1 MPKQSWPEQNAD
13 NTLNRDANALTPAQ
27 THSSSSSPWY
37 SAAEEQESGVT
48 RKEPSTVYPS
58 VTNSVTHPVGNST
71 RNRSP
76 LVVPPSWYQNRRG
89 KAAATLTLIW
99 GGTISL
105 HFVSW
110 GIWLIVGLTG
120 LLSIQALRLFW
131 TRSQIQPEPL
141 PSGPEHEVPFVSLMV
156 AAKNEE
162 AVIANLV
169 KNLCNLDYPS
179 DCYELWVIDDH
190 STDQT
195 PVVLEKLAQE
205 YSQLKVLRR
214 CADAGGGKS
223 GALNQALPLTKG
235 EILGV
240 FDADA
245 QVQPDLLRY
254 VVPMFNPQ
262 QVGAVQVRKAIAN
275 ATENFWTR
283 SQAAE
288 MALDAYFQRQRI
300 SCGGIGELRG
310 NGQFVR
316 REALE
321 HCGGWNEET
330 ITDDLDLTIRLHL
343 DQWDVEFLSFPA
355 VDEEGVTHFKALW
368 HQRNR
373 WAEGGYQRYLDYW
386 PLIIRNRM
394 GTKKTIDLL
403 GFWITQY
410 ILPTAAV
417 PDLMLSLVQKSLPI
431 TTPLTFLTVTLSLFG
446 MFFGLRRISTTEP
459 KIRLSHP
466 ASETYPKAIA
476 WKPLETLHSTP
487 EASESWNPSSGDVL
501 DSSGGREGKFQVPTQ
516 SVFTQF
522 IQTVRGTV
530 YMLHW
535 LVVVGSTTTRISLR
549 SKRLKWVKTVHQ
561 GTVN

>member
-13 NTLNRDANALTPAQ
+13 NKLTPAQ
-27 THSSSSSPWY
+27 THLNSSSTWY
-37 SAAEEQESGVT
+37 SKPEDQESAVSK
-48 RKEPSTVYPS
+48 KESSTVYPS
-58 VTNSVTHPVGNST
+58 ATNAVNQTVESST
-71 RNRSP
+71 RNRPP
-76 LVVPPSWYQNRRG
+76 LVIPQSWYQNRRG
-89 KAAATLTLIW
+89 KAAATLTIIW
-99 GGTISL
+99 GGTITL

-110 GIWLIVGLTG
+110 GIWFVVGLTG
-120 LLSIQALRLFW
+120 LLSLQALRILL
-131 TRSQIQPEPL
+131 TRSRQQPEPL
-141 PSGPEHEVPFVSLMV
+141 PSNPEQEVPFVSLMV

-162 AVIANLV
+162 SVIGNLV

-179 DCYELWVIDDH
+179 HCYELWVIDDN

-195 PVVLEKLAQE
+195 PLILEKLVQE
-205 YSQLKVLRR
+205 YSQLNVLRR
-214 CADAGGGKS
+214 CANAGGGKS

-245 QVQPDLLRY
+245 QVTPDLLRH
-254 VVPMFNPQ
+254 VVPLFNPQ
-262 QVGAVQVRKAIAN
+262 QVGAVQLRKAIAN

-283 SQAAE
+283 SQEAE

-343 DQWDVEFLSFPA
+343 DQWDIEFLSSPP
-355 VDEEGVTHFKALW
+355 VYEEGVTHVKALW

-394 GTKKTIDLL
+394 GTLKTIDLF

-410 ILPTAAV
+410 ILPTAAI
-417 PDLMLSLVQKSLPI
+417 PDLMLSLLQRRLPI
-431 TTPLTFLTVTLSLFG
+431 TTPLTILTITLSLFG
-446 MFFGLRRISTTEP
+446 MFFGLRRISATQP
-459 KIRLSHP
+459 MMILSQ
-466 ASETYPKAIA
+466 
-476 WKPLETLHSTP
+476 L
-487 EASESWNPSSGDVL
+487 
-501 DSSGGREGKFQVPTQ
+501 
-516 SVFTQF
+516 
-522 IQTVRGTV
+522 IQTVRGTL

-535 LVVVGSTTTRISLR
+535 LVVVGSTNTRISIR
-549 SKRLKWVKTVHQ
+549 PKRLKWVKTVHQ
-561 GTVN
+561 GKTN